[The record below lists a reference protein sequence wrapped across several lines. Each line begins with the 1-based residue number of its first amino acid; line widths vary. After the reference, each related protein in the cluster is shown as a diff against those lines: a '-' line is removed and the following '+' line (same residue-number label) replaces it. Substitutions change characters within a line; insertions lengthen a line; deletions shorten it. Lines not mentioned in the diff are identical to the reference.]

1 MVQSFIPFIMQ
12 IVQQYYNN
20 TPNAE
25 NKFALTLN
33 QIQSLEL
40 TGDREPVQD
49 VAENVVDAGI
59 LAHVLD
65 LLCTLLKKAKS
76 EEERSKIIA
85 VFPEL
90 VNFIEKSDDMFLLLN
105 GTTALKTFIHLA
117 HTQIL
122 ELVPPTK
129 IVSLCKRLLQ
139 PSCNEQAAV
148 CLGNLVI

>member
-1 MVQSFIPFIMQ
+1 M
-12 IVQQYYNN
+12 
-20 TPNAE
+20 
-25 NKFALTLN
+25 
-33 QIQSLEL
+33 

-49 VAENVVDAGI
+49 VAEDVVDAGI

-65 LLCTLLKKAKS
+65 LLCTLLKKAQS
-76 EEERSKIIA
+76 EEERGKVVA

-90 VNFIEKSDDMFLLLN
+90 VGYMEKSDDMFLLLN

-122 ELVPPTK
+122 QVVPPAK
-129 IVSLCKRLLQ
+129 IISLCKRLLQ